1 MDKAP
6 DFSKSHIRKMVKLF
20 SALHVFLYR
29 LLGGRLVGGKG
40 TVMLLT
46 TTGRKSGLARTKPVM
61 YLEEGEAIYCVASR
75 AGSAKHPLWYK
86 NLVKT
91 PQVTVE
97 VMGRGPQTRTARTAS
112 DEERTDLWPR
122 LVATYADFDTY
133 QSLTER
139 AIPVVV
145 LDKLA

>member
-1 MDKAP
+1 MASAP
-6 DFSKSHIRKMVKLF
+6 DFSKKSVQKMVKAF

-61 YLEEGEAIYCVASR
+61 FLEDGDQIYCVASR

-97 VMGRGPQTRTARTAS
+97 VMGRGKQTRTARTAS
-112 DEERTDLWPR
+112 DDEKAELWPK
-122 LVATYADFDTY
+122 LVATYSDFDNY
-133 QSLTER
+133 QKLTDR
-139 AIPVVV
+139 PIPVVV
-145 LDKLA
+145 LDPG